1 MNREPALPCPPINAM
16 RIARSA
22 VLPFFLLAVAGTL
35 AMTCGCGSDKA
46 SATGAVASQ
55 AGRVDPVVAWS
66 AIAGSPSPQAL
77 RPGAKTVALSAAGD
91 RPYDKTFDDIRFEI
105 KPEEPFRRG
114 MVTPAIEQL
123 SGQRIRIRGF
133 MLPTA
138 QQRGIREFVLVRDNQ
153 QCCFGPG
160 AALFDCILVEMQPG
174 QSAAFSIRPVAVT
187 GKFAVNEF
195 DAPDGRCL
203 AIYHM
208 DAEAVE

>member
-1 MNREPALPCPPINAM
+1 MSIS
-16 RIARSA
+16 RSA
-22 VLPFFLLAVAGTL
+22 ALASFLLMPAATL
-35 AMTCGCGSDKA
+35 SMTCGCGTEPA
-46 SATGAVASQ
+46 SATSAATSQ
-55 AGRVDPVVAWS
+55 AGRIDPAVASS
-66 AIAGSPSPQAL
+66 AVAGSPRSQTL
-77 RPGAKTVALSAAGD
+77 RPGAKTAALPAAGD
-91 RPYDKTFDDIRFEI
+91 HPYDKTFDDIRFEM
-105 KPEEPFRRG
+105 KPEEPFRRA
-114 MVTPAIEQL
+114 MLTPAIEQL

-195 DAPDGRCL
+195 DGPDGRCL

-208 DAEAVE
+208 DADGVE

>member
-1 MNREPALPCPPINAM
+1 MIISRPAAMPILLITSAMLAGLPGCGAEPA
-16 RIARSA
+16 
-22 VLPFFLLAVAGTL
+22 AGG
-35 AMTCGCGSDKA
+35 AA
-46 SATGAVASQ
+46 SAQRKIDPAVASS
-55 AGRVDPVVAWS
+55 GIS
-66 AIAGSPSPQAL
+66 ASQPL
-77 RPGAKTVALSAAGD
+77 RPGAKTVALTAAGD
-91 RPYDKTFDDIRFEI
+91 RPYDKTFDDIRFAM
-105 KPEEPFRRG
+105 KPEEPFHRK

-138 QQRGIREFVLVRDNQ
+138 QQRGIKQFVLVRDNQ

-160 AALFDCILVEMQPG
+160 AALFDCILVEMEAG

-187 GKFAVNEF
+187 GKFEVSEF
-195 DAPDGRCL
+195 DGPDGHCL